1 MKKFKSAIFLMLC
14 PLVMFGASGVKL
26 IPAPGAT
33 NVNIDTRLSMIFD
46 MPPSVGD
53 AGVVRIHDAATGAV
67 VDSLYLSIPAG
78 PTEST
83 KLPKPPYTLTPYLYD
98 GPRRTNA
105 DTEPGTPSGSA
116 ARAAGCYQ
124 LNIIGGFT
132 DGFHFYPVIV
142 TGNKAEIYPHNNLLQ
157 YGREYYVTIDPGV
170 VKSADG
176 KFRGILKSD
185 GWRFSTKPASPS
197 SEQRDIIVAADGS
210 GDFNTVQGAMDFI
223 PDNNQEPYR
232 VYVRNGD
239 YEELVYFRNKRGVT
253 IEGESR
259 EGVYI
264 HYPNNE
270 VFNPHPDDV
279 STNEWSGTF
288 PSRRAPFMADNCT
301 DMILKN
307 FTVATT
313 CRGQAEGL
321 LLMGER
327 NTVKDVTII
336 GDGDALQVNGSTYF
350 ENCRIEGGG
359 DTVLGR
365 GPAFF
370 KGCTLTSRGPFAWI
384 RNGSANHGNVFV
396 DCTFIGEDGHLPCLA
411 RTNGTYPHCEM
422 VLIDCRLQGI
432 SPEGWGGLERGPY
445 DYVRYWEY
453 NSTNLSDGKPA
464 DVSRRASGSRQLS
477 LPADSAVIR
486 AYRNPR
492 WVLGWK

>member
-1 MKKFKSAIFLMLC
+1 
-14 PLVMFGASGVKL
+14 
-26 IPAPGAT
+26 
-33 NVNIDTRLSMIFD
+33 
-46 MPPSVGD
+46 
-53 AGVVRIHDAATGAV
+53 
-67 VDSLYLSIPAG
+67 
-78 PTEST
+78 
-83 KLPKPPYTLTPYLYD
+83 
-98 GPRRTNA
+98 
-105 DTEPGTPSGSA
+105 GSA

>member
-1 MKKFKSAIFLMLC
+1 MYK
-14 PLVMFGASGVKL
+14 
-26 IPAPGAT
+26 
-33 NVNIDTRLSMIFD
+33 RQ
-46 MPPSVGD
+46 
-53 AGVVRIHDAATGAV
+53 
-67 VDSLYLSIPAG
+67 
-78 PTEST
+78 
-83 KLPKPPYTLTPYLYD
+83 
-98 GPRRTNA
+98 
-105 DTEPGTPSGSA
+105 
-116 ARAAGCYQ
+116 AGCYQ

>member
-1 MKKFKSAIFLMLC
+1 
-14 PLVMFGASGVKL
+14 
-26 IPAPGAT
+26 
-33 NVNIDTRLSMIFD
+33 
-46 MPPSVGD
+46 
-53 AGVVRIHDAATGAV
+53 
-67 VDSLYLSIPAG
+67 
-78 PTEST
+78 
-83 KLPKPPYTLTPYLYD
+83 
-98 GPRRTNA
+98 
-105 DTEPGTPSGSA
+105 
-116 ARAAGCYQ
+116 
-124 LNIIGGFT
+124 
-132 DGFHFYPVIV
+132 
-142 TGNKAEIYPHNNLLQ
+142 
-157 YGREYYVTIDPGV
+157 VTIDPGV

>member
-1 MKKFKSAIFLMLC
+1 M
-14 PLVMFGASGVKL
+14 
-26 IPAPGAT
+26 
-33 NVNIDTRLSMIFD
+33 
-46 MPPSVGD
+46 
-53 AGVVRIHDAATGAV
+53 
-67 VDSLYLSIPAG
+67 
-78 PTEST
+78 
-83 KLPKPPYTLTPYLYD
+83 
-98 GPRRTNA
+98 
-105 DTEPGTPSGSA
+105 
-116 ARAAGCYQ
+116 
-124 LNIIGGFT
+124 NIIGGFT

-176 KFRGILKSD
+176 KFRGISKSD

-197 SEQRDIIVAADGS
+197 SEQCDIIVAADGS

-370 KGCTLTSRGPFAWI
+370 KDVLSHLAGRLRGYAMALLTTAMYLSTVHL
-384 RNGSANHGNVFV
+384 SAKM
-396 DCTFIGEDGHLPCLA
+396 DTCLA
-411 RTNGTYPHCEM
+411 LHAPTVH
-422 VLIDCRLQGI
+422 
-432 SPEGWGGLERGPY
+432 
-445 DYVRYWEY
+445 
-453 NSTNLSDGKPA
+453 
-464 DVSRRASGSRQLS
+464 
-477 LPADSAVIR
+477 IR
-486 AYRNPR
+486 IVK
-492 WVLGWK
+492 WC

>member
-1 MKKFKSAIFLMLC
+1 M
-14 PLVMFGASGVKL
+14 
-26 IPAPGAT
+26 
-33 NVNIDTRLSMIFD
+33 
-46 MPPSVGD
+46 
-53 AGVVRIHDAATGAV
+53 
-67 VDSLYLSIPAG
+67 
-78 PTEST
+78 
-83 KLPKPPYTLTPYLYD
+83 
-98 GPRRTNA
+98 
-105 DTEPGTPSGSA
+105 
-116 ARAAGCYQ
+116 
-124 LNIIGGFT
+124 NIIGGFT